1 MALSWKDKVTRN
13 FDTQA
18 HLYDQYGDVQANVAD
33 SLACDLPC
41 LKNAAILE
49 IGCGTGF
56 LTGHLARKYTGQ
68 QLHIT
73 DVSPCMLE
81 QAKRRFSG
89 MSTRFF
95 ILDAEKEQTGE
106 TYDLIT
112 ASMVCQWF
120 EDLGDGL
127 NNLKR
132 MLKPGG
138 AFHFSLPGPDCF
150 KEWRSTLD
158 QLGLPSGMPD
168 FSYPEGIYREEKI
181 SKVYQGSWDFLSSLK
196 NMGASCGR
204 KNYAPLTLPQI
215 RKASA
220 TFDSQNFRHITWHI
234 LYGCITR
241 CINDK
246 E

>member
-1 MALSWKDKVTRN
+1 VALSWKDKVTRN

-18 HLYDQYGDVQANVAD
+18 HMYDQYGEVQAHVAD
-33 SLACDLPC
+33 SLARDLPC
-41 LKNAAILE
+41 FENAAILE
-49 IGCGTGF
+49 TGCGTGF
-56 LTGHLARKYTGQ
+56 LTGHLARKYAGQ

-73 DVSPCMLE
+73 DVSPRMLE
-81 QAKRRFSG
+81 QAKSRFSG
-89 MSTRFF
+89 RETRFF

-120 EDLGDGL
+120 EDLEDGL
-127 NNLKR
+127 NNLKS

-138 AFHFSLPGPDCF
+138 TFYFSLPGPDCF
-150 KEWRSTLD
+150 KEWRNTLG
-158 QLGLPSGMPD
+158 QLGLPSGTHD

-181 SKVYQGSWDFLSSLK
+181 KKSYQISWDFLSSLK

-204 KNYAPLTLPQI
+204 KSYTPLTLSEI
-215 RKASA
+215 RAA
-220 TFDSQNFRHITWHI
+220 CNAFDSQDFKHVTWHI

>member
-18 HLYDQYGDVQANVAD
+18 HLYDQYGDVQAHVAD

-49 IGCGTGF
+49 TGCGTGF
-56 LTGHLARKYTGQ
+56 LTGYLVRKYAGH

-73 DVSPCMLE
+73 DVSPRMLE
-81 QAKRRFSG
+81 QTKSRFSG

-120 EDLGDGL
+120 EDLEEGL
-127 NNLKR
+127 DNLKS

-150 KEWRSTLD
+150 KEWRSTLG
-158 QLGLPSGMPD
+158 QLGLPSGTPD
-168 FSYPEGIYREEKI
+168 FSYPEGIYREETIKK
-181 SKVYQGSWDFLSSLK
+181 SYRDSWDFLSSLK

-204 KNYAPLTLPQI
+204 KNYTPLTLPQI
-215 RKASA
+215 RKAC
-220 TFDSQNFRHITWHI
+220 TVFDSLNFKHITWHI
-234 LYGCITR
+234 LYGCIT
-241 CINDK
+241 K
-246 E
+246 A

>member
-1 MALSWKDKVTRN
+1 VVLNWKDKVTRN
-13 FDTQA
+13 FDAQA
-18 HLYDQYGDVQANVAD
+18 HLYDQYGDVQAHVAD
-33 SLACDLPC
+33 SLGRDLPC
-41 LKNAAILE
+41 LENAAILE

-56 LTGHLARKYTGQ
+56 LTAHLAKKYAGH

-81 QAKRRFSG
+81 QAKSRFSG

-106 TYDLIT
+106 TYDLIA

-120 EDLGDGL
+120 EDLGGGL
-127 NNLKR
+127 NNLKS

-138 AFHFSLPGPDCF
+138 AFHFTLPGPDCF

-158 QLGLPSGMPD
+158 QLGLPSGMPN
-168 FSYPEGIYREEKI
+168 FSYSEGVYREEKI
-181 SKVYQGSWDFLSSLK
+181 KKGYQDSGNFLSSLK

-204 KNYAPLTLPQI
+204 KNYTPLTFPQI
-215 RKASA
+215 RKACA
-220 TFDSQNFRHITWHI
+220 AFDSQNFKYVTWDI

-241 CINDK
+241 A
-246 E
+246 

>member
-18 HLYDQYGDVQANVAD
+18 HMYDQYGDVQAHVAD
-33 SLACDLPC
+33 SLARDLPC
-41 LKNAAILE
+41 FENAAILE
-49 IGCGTGF
+49 TGCGTGF
-56 LTGHLARKYTGQ
+56 LTAQLARKYAGH

-73 DVSPCMLE
+73 DVSPRMLE
-81 QAKRRFSG
+81 QTKSRFSG

-120 EDLGDGL
+120 EDLEEGL
-127 NNLKR
+127 DNLKS
-132 MLKPGG
+132 MLKPDGT
-138 AFHFSLPGPDCF
+138 FYFSLPGPDCF

-158 QLGLPSGMPD
+158 QLGLPSGMPN
-168 FSYPEGIYREEKI
+168 FSYSEGIYREEKI
-181 SKVYQGSWDFLSSLK
+181 KKSCRDSWAFLSSLK

-204 KNYAPLTLPQI
+204 ENYAPLTLPQI
-215 RKASA
+215 KKACA
-220 TFDSQNFRHITWHI
+220 AFDSQNFEHVTWHI
-234 LYGCITR
+234 LYGCIT
-241 CINDK
+241 K
-246 E
+246 A

>member
-1 MALSWKDKVTRN
+1 MALSWKDKVMRN

-18 HLYDQYGDVQANVAD
+18 HLYDQYGDVQAHVAD

-49 IGCGTGF
+49 TGCGTGF
-56 LTGHLARKYTGQ
+56 LTAQLARKYAGH

-73 DVSPCMLE
+73 DVSPRMLE
-81 QAKRRFSG
+81 QTKSRFSG

-120 EDLGDGL
+120 EDLEEGL
-127 NNLKR
+127 DNLKS
-132 MLKPGG
+132 MLKPDGT
-138 AFHFSLPGPDCF
+138 FYFSLPGPDCF

-158 QLGLPSGMPD
+158 QLGLPSGMPN
-168 FSYPEGIYREEKI
+168 FSYSEGIYREEKI
-181 SKVYQGSWDFLSSLK
+181 KKSCRDSWAFLSSLK

-204 KNYAPLTLPQI
+204 ENYAPLTLPQI
-215 RKASA
+215 KKACA
-220 TFDSQNFRHITWHI
+220 AFDSQNFEHVTWHI
-234 LYGCITR
+234 LYGCIT
-241 CINDK
+241 K
-246 E
+246 A